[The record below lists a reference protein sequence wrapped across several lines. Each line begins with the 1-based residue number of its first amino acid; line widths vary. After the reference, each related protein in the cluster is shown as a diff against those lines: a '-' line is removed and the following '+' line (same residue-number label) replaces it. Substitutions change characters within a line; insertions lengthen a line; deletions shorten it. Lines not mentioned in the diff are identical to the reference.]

1 MQSAT
6 KKQRVEILGVPIDV
20 LSPAS
25 AVEHIR
31 EMLTSETRQMV
42 ATPNNEILLKT
53 IKDSG
58 FRKILQKSDLN
69 LADSTGVALA
79 SFMTGQGKVERVT
92 GVDTVRAVCSRQ
104 ISDIRV
110 FLLGAAEGV
119 AQRAAEKLQQ
129 ASPDLN
135 IVGTYAGSPAEE
147 EAEDIVQLI
156 NEASPHLL
164 LVAYGAPAQDLWI
177 AKYLSEMPSVR
188 VAMGVGGTFDFL
200 AGNVRRAPSLLR
212 AMGLE
217 WLWRLMLQ
225 PKRIGRIWNAVV
237 VFPLLIL
244 KSKLSH

>member
-1 MQSAT
+1 MVRIS
-6 KKQRVEILGVPIDV
+6 ILGVPIDSV
-20 LSPAS
+20 SRSEAVDWIQS
-25 AVEHIR
+25 ALHENAQTHV
-31 EMLTSETRQMV
+31 M
-42 ATPNNEILLKT
+42 TPNNEMIVEAQQNPVFMDVLKNA
-53 IKDSG
+53 
-58 FRKILQKSDLN
+58 DLN
-69 LADSTGVALA
+69 LPDSTGLVLFSALK
-79 SFMTGQGKVERVT
+79 QRVT
-92 GVDTVRAVCSRQ
+92 GVDTVKAVCSRQ